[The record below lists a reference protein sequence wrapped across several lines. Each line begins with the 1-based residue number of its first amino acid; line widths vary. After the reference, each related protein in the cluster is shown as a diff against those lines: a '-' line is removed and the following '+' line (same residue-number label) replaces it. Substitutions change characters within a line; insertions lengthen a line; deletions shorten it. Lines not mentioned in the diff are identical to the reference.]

1 MAFYVPEQDPYRLTA
16 ITAHGQ
22 RPIHEMDGPHRTF
35 TAPNGTE
42 LLLWTSR
49 ARLTE
54 ALYTHVE
61 DVLQLPRTHQDFPT
75 VSDLLM
81 PSFHALDEGSFYP
94 SPDSDGVVEG
104 DHWKHMHSPDELA
117 KNIRLEA
124 GIDVPASVLSDL
136 NADSTIAWY
145 GDLHT
150 DHVGAVFQME
160 AVRRDRAYLNHNP
173 DSGIPTGQH
182 DALDHYAD
190 ALRRDLE
197 ARRLDTL
204 SRGARPDDLI
214 AGQTSQW
221 TVQARIKELRTW
233 PGSEATGK
241 VVADLDRAAA
251 DWNRIV
257 QAPWT
262 ILPHQS
268 ESDLFEALFYR
279 EQSFS
284 DDMSRA
290 RTQEWAIAAKPATL
304 TPHHSLPA
312 MELTEADLR
321 RRATQQHTVDRGIR
335 REPTPPPPQATP
347 IAQHHTQPRRI
358 EPFPSHAT
366 DHRRPSM

>member
-1 MAFYVPEQDPYRLTA
+1 MASYIPEQDPYRLTDL
-16 ITAHGQ
+16 TAHIQG
-22 RPIHEMDGPHRTF
+22 PIHEMDGTYRTF
-35 TAPNGTE
+35 TAPDRGE
-42 LLLWTSR
+42 IQLWTSR

-54 ALYTHVE
+54 TLYTHVE

-75 VSDLLM
+75 ASDLSM
-81 PSFHALDEGSFYP
+81 PAFHAMVQWSSYM
-94 SPDSDGVVEG
+94 SSDGWVEG
-104 DHWKHMHSPDELA
+104 EHWDHMHSPDELA
-117 KNIRLEA
+117 KNIRLDT

-160 AVRRDRAYLNHNP
+160 ALRRDRAYLNHNP
-173 DSGIPTGQH
+173 DAGIPAGQH

-204 SRGARPDDLI
+204 SRGTRPEHLI
-214 AGQTSQW
+214 AGQTSEW
-221 TVQARIKELRTW
+221 TVQARIEELRTW
-233 PGSEATGK
+233 PGGEATQK

-251 DWNRIV
+251 DWDRIV

-268 ESDLFEALFYR
+268 EYDLFEAHFDR
-279 EQSFS
+279 VHSFS

-290 RTQEWAIAAKPATL
+290 RTQEWAAAAKPATL
-304 TPHHSLPA
+304 TLHHPLPA
-312 MELTEADLR
+312 MELTDADLR
-321 RRATQQHTVDRGIR
+321 RRATQQRTVDRGIR
-335 REPTPPPPQATP
+335 REPTPPPQAPP
-347 IAQHHTQPRRI
+347 IAQPYPQPRRI
-358 EPFPSHAT
+358 EPFPSHT
-366 DHRRPSM
+366 MDHRRPSM